1 MSHNNAPAHKAAT
14 PSQIG
19 PAMPEFAPVRLPH
32 YDGQGPHSL
41 LADVAA
47 WTGSE
52 PMHRLLAL
60 FGGRLPGTGT
70 AEDLAYLE
78 AFSAAHWDF
87 RAGRERHE
95 TAPQPL
101 APEHEYTATQAALA
115 LGLGAA
121 ARPRLAHY
129 THVLVL
135 GGLVASCLFRTRFA
149 AELLAS
155 GVGADNVTGVGGFRP
170 LGTTDLES
178 AVLSGI
184 DCGGFEVDAIEASL
198 KHAFNIGGD
207 PLIDEGGDPLLDP
220 GRAWKVATYM
230 AGPVVVRAVAAPSSQ
245 PGRRRADTVDTCRFW
260 ADRVVELAPGDSV
273 LVVTSA
279 PYTAFQHCDAITH
292 MGLPYG
298 CTVDTVGVD
307 PATLPEP
314 HFRKSHTASGYLQEV
329 RSAIR
334 SMRQLYHSAHAAVQA
349 PIRPV
354 ESAAGRRLTPR
365 RTQRPH

>member
-1 MSHNNAPAHKAAT
+1 
-14 PSQIG
+14 
-19 PAMPEFAPVRLPH
+19 MPEFAPVRLPH

-60 FGGRLPGTGT
+60 FGGSLPGTGT

-78 AFSAAHWDF
+78 AFSADHWDF

-95 TAPQPL
+95 TAPEPL
-101 APEHEYTATQAALA
+101 TPEHEHTATQAALA

-121 ARPRLAHY
+121 ATPRLAHY

-149 AELLAS
+149 AELLES
-155 GVGADNVTGVGGFRP
+155 GISAEHVTGVGGFRP
-170 LGTTDLES
+170 LGERDLES
-178 AVLSGI
+178 AALSGI
-184 DCGGFEVDAIEASL
+184 DCGGYEVDAIEASL
-198 KHAFNIGGD
+198 KRAFNITGD
-207 PLIDEGGDPLLDP
+207 PLVDEGGDPLRDP
-220 GRAWKVATYM
+220 GRAWKVATYT
-230 AGPVVVRAVAAPSSQ
+230 AGPATIRAVAAPSSQ

-260 ADRVVELAPGDSV
+260 ADRVADLAPGDSV

-307 PATLPEP
+307 PATLPEA
-314 HFRKSHTASGYLQEV
+314 HFRKHHTASGYLQEV

-334 SMRQLYHSAHAAVQA
+334 SMRQLYHTAHATAQT

-354 ESAAGRRLTPR
+354 ESAIGRRLTLDDR
-365 RTQRPH
+365 RRRQRRSQDR

>member
-1 MSHNNAPAHKAAT
+1 MCHNTTTAHKAAT
-14 PSQIG
+14 PPQIG

-32 YDGQGPHSL
+32 YDGRASGPHSL

-52 PMHRLLAL
+52 PMRRLLDQ
-60 FGGRLPGTGT
+60 FGGALPGTGT

-78 AFSAAHWDF
+78 AFSADHWDF

-95 TAPQPL
+95 TAPAPL
-101 APEHEYTATQAALA
+101 DPDQEYAATEAALA
-115 LGLGAA
+115 LGLGAEE
-121 ARPRLAHY
+121 RPRLRHY

-155 GVGADNVTGVGGFRP
+155 GIEADNVTGVGGFRP
-170 LGTTDLES
+170 LGDPDHKS
-178 AVLSGI
+178 AALSEI
-184 DCGGFEVDAIEASL
+184 VCGDYEVDAIEASL
-198 KHAFNIGGD
+198 KRAFGIESEPD
-207 PLIDEGGDPLLDP
+207 VDEGGDPRREP
-220 GRAWKVATYM
+220 GRAWKVATYET
-230 AGPVVVRAVAAPSSQ
+230 GPVTVRAVAAPSSEPDQ
-245 PGRRRADTVDTCRFW
+245 RRADTVDTCRFW
-260 ADRVVELAPGDSV
+260 ADRVADLDPGDSV

-298 CTVDTVGVD
+298 CAVDTVGVD
-307 PATLPEP
+307 PAQLPEP
-314 HFRKSHTASGYLQEV
+314 HFRKEHTASGYLQEV

-334 SMRQLYHSAHAAVQA
+334 SMQRLYGIAYAAAQDPQMLPRQRRAW
-349 PIRPV
+349 
-354 ESAAGRRLTPR
+354 SAAFN
-365 RTQRPH
+365 

>member
-1 MSHNNAPAHKAAT
+1 
-14 PSQIG
+14 
-19 PAMPEFAPVRLPH
+19 MPEFTPVRLPH

-52 PMHRLLAL
+52 PMHHLLAL
-60 FGGRLPGTGT
+60 FGGRLPGDGT
-70 AEDLAYLE
+70 ADDLAYLE
-78 AFSAAHWDF
+78 AFSADHWDF

-101 APEHEYTATQAALA
+101 AAEHEHAATAAALA

-135 GGLVASCLFRTRFA
+135 GGLVASCVFRTRFA
-149 AELLAS
+149 ADILAG
-155 GVGADNVTGVGGFRP
+155 GVSADHVTGVGGFRP
-170 LGTTDLES
+170 LGGPDLES
-178 AVLSGI
+178 AALSGI

-198 KHAFNIGGD
+198 RHAFDLAGD
-207 PLIDEGGDPLLDP
+207 PRVDEGGDPHRDP
-220 GRAWKVATYM
+220 GRAWKVATYRT
-230 AGPVVVRAVAAPSSQ
+230 GRTTVRAVAAPSSQ

-260 ADRVVELAPGDSV
+260 ADRVVDLSPGDSV

-314 HFRKSHTASGYLQEV
+314 HFRKRHTASGYLQEV

-334 SMRQLYHSAHAAVQA
+334 SMRRLYHTAYAAAQTA
-349 PIRPV
+349 IRPV
-354 ESAAGRRLTPR
+354 ESAAGRRLTPAR
-365 RTQRPH
+365 RIDRRR

>member
-1 MSHNNAPAHKAAT
+1 
-14 PSQIG
+14 
-19 PAMPEFAPVRLPH
+19 MPEFAPVRLPH
-32 YDGQGPHSL
+32 YEGQGPHSL

-60 FGGRLPGTGT
+60 FGGALPGNGT

-78 AFSAAHWDF
+78 SFSAAHWDF

-101 APEHEYTATQAALA
+101 SPEHERAATEAALA
-115 LGLGAA
+115 LGLGAD
-121 ARPRLAHY
+121 ARPRLRHY

-149 AELLAS
+149 AQLLEDGIS
-155 GVGADNVTGVGGFRP
+155 ADHVTGVGGFRP
-170 LGTTDLES
+170 LGGPDLET
-178 AVLSGI
+178 AALSGI

-198 KHAFNIGGD
+198 KRAFRIGGA
-207 PLIDEGGDPLLDP
+207 PLIDEGGDPHGDP
-220 GRAWKVATYM
+220 GGAWKIATYA
-230 AGPVVVRAVAAPSSQ
+230 AGPVTVRAVAAPSSQ
-245 PGRRRADTVDTCRFW
+245 PGHRRADTVDTCRFW
-260 ADRVVELAPGDSV
+260 ADHVVDLAPGDSV

-298 CTVDTVGVD
+298 CSIDTVGVD

-314 HFRKSHTASGYLQEV
+314 HFRKAHTASGYLQEV

-334 SMRQLYHSAHAAVQA
+334 SMHRLYHTAYAAAQSPMRTVGTA
-349 PIRPV
+349 PV
-354 ESAAGRRLTPR
+354 ETVAGRRLTPGRPAR
-365 RTQRPH
+365 RTNRRPR

>member
-1 MSHNNAPAHKAAT
+1 
-14 PSQIG
+14 
-19 PAMPEFAPVRLPH
+19 MPEFARVRLPH
-32 YDGQGPHSL
+32 YEGQGPHSL

-60 FGGRLPGTGT
+60 FGGALPGTGT

-78 AFSAAHWDF
+78 AFSADHWDF

-101 APEHEYTATQAALA
+101 APHQEDTATAAALA
-115 LGLGAA
+115 LGLGADA
-121 ARPRLAHY
+121 KPRLAHY

-135 GGLVASCLFRTRFA
+135 GGLVSSCLFRTRFA
-149 AELLAS
+149 AQLLDS
-155 GVGADNVTGVGGFRP
+155 GIRADNVTGVGGFRP
-170 LGTTDLES
+170 LGEPDRE
-178 AVLSGI
+178 AAALSGI

-198 KHAFNIGGD
+198 KRAFDIVGE
-207 PLIDEGGDPLLDP
+207 PAVDEGGDPRNDP
-220 GRAWKVATYM
+220 GRAWKVATYA
-230 AGPVVVRAVAAPSSQ
+230 AGPVTVRAVAAPSSQ

-298 CTVDTVGVD
+298 CAVDTVGVD
-307 PATLPEP
+307 PATLAEP
-314 HFRKSHTASGYLQEV
+314 HFRKAHTASGYLQEV

-334 SMRQLYHSAHAAVQA
+334 SMRQLYHTAHAATRTPLR
-349 PIRPV
+349 PI
-354 ESAAGRRLTPR
+354 ESVVGRRLTRKPGESDPR
-365 RTQRPH
+365 

>member
-1 MSHNNAPAHKAAT
+1 MCHNTTMAHKAA
-14 PSQIG
+14 PPPQIG

-32 YDGQGPHSL
+32 YDGRAAGPHSL

-52 PMHRLLAL
+52 PMRGLIAR
-60 FGGRLPGTGT
+60 FGGELPGTGT
-70 AEDLAYLE
+70 ADDLAYLE

-95 TAPQPL
+95 TAPEHL
-101 APEHEYTATQAALA
+101 DPEQEREVTAAALA
-115 LGLGAA
+115 LGLGADA
-121 ARPRLAHY
+121 KPRREHY

-149 AELLAS
+149 AELLAN
-155 GVGADNVTGVGGFRP
+155 GIVADHVTGVGGFRP
-170 LGTTDLES
+170 LGGADLES
-178 AVLSGI
+178 AALTGL
-184 DCGGFEVDAIEASL
+184 DGGTFEVDAIEASL
-198 KHAFNIGGD
+198 KRAFDIEGEPEVN
-207 PLIDEGGDPLLDP
+207 EGGDPHLAP
-220 GRAWKVATYM
+220 GRAWKVSTYE
-230 AGPVVVRAVAAPSSQ
+230 AGPLTVQAVAAPSSE
-245 PGRRRADTVDTCRFW
+245 PERRRADTVDTCRFW

-279 PYTAFQHCDAITH
+279 PYTAFQHCDAIAH

-298 CTVDTVGVD
+298 CAVDTVGVD

-314 HFRKSHTASGYLQEV
+314 HFRKEQTASGYLQEI

-334 SMRQLYHSAHAAVQA
+334 SMRRLYRTAYAAAQTPAQRTALSAEPTGAC
-349 PIRPV
+349 P
-354 ESAAGRRLTPR
+354 
-365 RTQRPH
+365 